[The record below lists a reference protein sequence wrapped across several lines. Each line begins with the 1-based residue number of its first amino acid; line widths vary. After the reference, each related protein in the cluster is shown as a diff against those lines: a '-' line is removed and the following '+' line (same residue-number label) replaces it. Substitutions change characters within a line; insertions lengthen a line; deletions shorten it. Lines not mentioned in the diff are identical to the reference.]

1 MNTPDFPAGGPS
13 AGARAIPLAVVDPA
27 PAAPLQPGVRQVAGD
42 KIARSPV
49 QFADAPVL
57 REHPEVKWTL

>member
-1 MNTPDFPAGGPS
+1 MTADA
-13 AGARAIPLAVVDPA
+13 AKTIPLTIISGT
-27 PAAPLQPGVRQVAGD
+27 AASPEAGVLVPGEKQVAGD

-57 REHPEVKWTL
+57 R